1 MARRDLKNQPRT
13 AGLWEAEQLELQA
26 YMDARLGALAVESI
40 AQEPDWLLE
49 AIEDAWPRVLAEA
62 ETACA

>member
-1 MARRDLKNQPRT
+1 MASRNLKTQART

-26 YMDARLGALAVESI
+26 YMDARLGALAAEST
-40 AQEPDWLLE
+40 AGEPDWLGE
-49 AIEDAWPRVLAEA
+49 AIEAAWPSVLAEA